1 MPVKTVLCVVV
12 LSVFLAPSSFAESG
26 SAVLRNTD
34 GSSKIS
40 GAVTF
45 RDTSEGLELEGTASG
60 LAPGMHAFHIH
71 EFGKCGDTGKAAG
84 SHFNPDRSPHGLL
97 MKDGFAHAHAG
108 DLGNIDVSKDG
119 KADWHTLIPGLA
131 LSTGRYNVG
140 GRSLVIHEKED
151 DFGQPA
157 GNAGGRV
164 ACGEIVIDGK

>member
-1 MPVKTVLCVVV
+1 MPSKIIFSAVVF
-12 LSVFLAPSSFAESG
+12 SVFLASSSFAESG

-45 RDTSEGLELEGTASG
+45 QDTSRGLELEGTVSG
-60 LAPGMHAFHIH
+60 LTPGAHAFHIH
-71 EFGKCGDTGKAAG
+71 EFGKCGDAGKAAG
-84 SHFNPDRSPHGLL
+84 SHFNPDQSPHGLL
-97 MKDGFAHAHAG
+97 MKDGFSHAHAG
-108 DLGNIDVSKDG
+108 DLGNIDASKDG
-119 KADWHTLIPGLA
+119 KADWHTLVPGLT

-140 GRSLVIHEKED
+140 GRSFVIHEKED

-164 ACGEIVIDGK
+164 VCGEIVIDGK